1 MAYVYHSKFIALPA
15 KTGWAIMITAV
26 ALFAGPLLGD
36 ARSQQAAAST
46 ASNKELVSKAFADWQ
61 QGKGT
66 PFDLLAANATWTV
79 GGSSPVS
86 ATYHSKQEFLDKAV
100 TPIRAKLSTPIVPE
114 VESIVAEGD
123 RVVVLWHG
131 KATALDGKP
140 YHNTYLWHLTLANG
154 SIIKGTALLDTYV
167 LTDLMQRRA
176 TTDVHQH

>member
-1 MAYVYHSKFIALPA
+1 MACIHHSKIVDALVKKIWTIIA
-15 KTGWAIMITAV
+15 TAV
-26 ALFAGPLLGD
+26 VLLAGPLSGEGL
-36 ARSQQAAAST
+36 SQQQATST
-46 ASNKELVSKAFADWQ
+46 ASNKELISKAFADWQ

-66 PFDLLAANATWTV
+66 PFDLLAADVTWTV

-100 TPIRAKLSTPIVPE
+100 TPIRAKLSTPIMPE
-114 VESIVAEGD
+114 VESIVADGD

-140 YHNTYLWHLTLANG
+140 YHNTYLWHLTFANG

-167 LTDLMQRRA
+167 LDDLMTRVS
-176 TTDVHQH
+176 TSK

>member
-1 MAYVYHSKFIALPA
+1 MAYIHHSKIVDAHA
-15 KTGWAIMITAV
+15 KTVWAIMTIA
-26 ALFAGPLLGD
+26 AILFAGPLLGECL
-36 ARSQQAAAST
+36 SQQQPSST
-46 ASNKELVSKAFADWQ
+46 ASNKELINKAFADWK

-66 PFDLLAANATWTV
+66 PFDLLAADVTWTV

-100 TPIRAKLSTPIVPE
+100 TPIRAKLSTPIMPE
-114 VESIVAEGD
+114 VESIVADGD

-140 YHNTYLWHLTLANG
+140 YHNTYLWHLTFANG

-167 LTDLMQRRA
+167 LNDLMTRVS
-176 TTDVHQH
+176 TSK